1 MIALLLIRSKIMTQK
16 LYYENQY
23 IKEFTASVVSC
34 TEGSRGFEVILDKT
48 AFFPEGGGQPGD
60 TGFIGDTEVID
71 TVERGADVV
80 HICAKAVSGEV
91 ECRLDFEKR
100 FTNMQQHT
108 GEHIFSGVLHAV
120 CGYDNVGFHMGE
132 SCITVDF
139 NGVVTSEEL
148 ARIEKL
154 ANEAIYKNIPV
165 EAIYPADGELENYSY
180 RSKKEINGQV
190 RLTKIEGI
198 DLCACCGTHVAYT
211 GEVGIIKVISVM
223 NYKSGVRITLQIGRK
238 ALADYCEKNKSVHE
252 ISNLLK
258 AKTDEITPAVE
269 RVLAQLHEARYAY
282 STLKKEL
289 FALKANE
296 ANGEKYIAFDD
307 GGNADDARIFADL
320 LAEKVGIAAVFSGND
335 EIGYKYAVVARER
348 DVREIGK
355 ALNAAC
361 GGRGGG
367 KPDMVQGSVAATREE
382 IESFWKTV

>member
-1 MIALLLIRSKIMTQK
+1 MTQK

-23 IKEFTASVVSC
+23 IKEFTANVISC
-34 TEGSRGFEVILDKT
+34 TESKRGFEVILDKT

-60 TGFIGDTEVID
+60 TGFIGDAEVID
-71 TVERGADVV
+71 TIERGNDVV
-80 HICAKAVSGEV
+80 HICTKAVGGEV

-108 GEHIFSGVLHAV
+108 GEHIFSGVLHSV

-132 SCITVDF
+132 NSITVDF
-139 NGVVTSEEL
+139 SGVVTADEL

-154 ANEAIYKNIPV
+154 SNEAIYKNIPV
-165 EAIYPADGELENYSY
+165 EAIYPSDEELEKYSY
-180 RSKKEINGQV
+180 RSKKEISGQV
-190 RLTKIEGI
+190 RLTKIEGV
-198 DLCACCGTHVAYT
+198 DLCACCGTHVAFT
-211 GEVGIIKVISVM
+211 GEVGIIKAISMM

-238 ALADYCEKNKSVHE
+238 ALADYCEKNKSVLE

-258 AKTDEITPAVE
+258 AKADEITPAVE
-269 RVLAQLHEARYAY
+269 RVLAQLHEARMNY
-282 STLKKEL
+282 SNLKKEL

-296 ANGEKYIAFDD
+296 ASGEKYIAFDD
-307 GGNADDARIFADL
+307 GGSADDARIFADL

-335 EIGYKYAVVARER
+335 EIGYKYAVVSRGQ

-361 GGRGGG
+361 SGRGGG
-367 KPDMVQGSVAATREE
+367 KPDMVQGSVAATREVVE
-382 IESFWKTV
+382 EFWGTV

>member
-1 MIALLLIRSKIMTQK
+1 MTQK

-23 IKEFTASVVSC
+23 IKEFTANVLSC
-34 TEGSRGFEVILDKT
+34 TESKRGFEVILDKT

-60 TGFIGDTEVID
+60 TGYIGTAEVVD
-71 TVERGADVV
+71 TVERGDEVV
-80 HICAKAVSGEV
+80 HICTEAVSGEV

-108 GEHIFSGVLHAV
+108 GEHIFSGVLHSV

-132 SCITVDF
+132 NSITVDF
-139 NGVVTSEEL
+139 SGVVTADEL

-154 ANEAIYKNIPV
+154 SNEAIYKNIPV
-165 EAIYPADGELENYSY
+165 EAIYPSDEELEKYSY
-180 RSKKEINGQV
+180 RSKKEISGQV
-190 RLTKIEGI
+190 RLTKIEGV
-198 DLCACCGTHVAYT
+198 DLCACCGTHVAFT
-211 GEVGIIKVISVM
+211 GEVGIIKAVSMM

-238 ALADYCEKNKSVHE
+238 ALADYCEKNKSVLE

-258 AKTDEITPAVE
+258 AKADEITPAVE
-269 RVLAQLHEARYAY
+269 RVLAQLHEARYVY
-282 STLKKEL
+282 SSLKKEL

-296 ANGEKYIAFDD
+296 ASGKKYIAFDD
-307 GGNADDARIFADL
+307 GGSADDARIFADL

-335 EIGYKYAVVARER
+335 EIGYKYAVVSRTQ

-361 GGRGGG
+361 SGRGGG

-382 IESFWKTV
+382 IEAFLETV

>member
-1 MIALLLIRSKIMTQK
+1 MTEK

-34 TEGSRGFEVILDKT
+34 AEGKRGFEVILDKT

-60 TGFIGDTEVID
+60 TGFIGDSEVID
-71 TVERGADVV
+71 TVEGGEDVI
-80 HICAKAVSGEV
+80 HICSKAVSGEV
-91 ECRLDFEKR
+91 ECKLNFEKR

-108 GEHIFSGVLHAV
+108 GEHIFSGVLHSV

-132 SCITVDF
+132 NCITVDI
-139 NGVVTSEEL
+139 NGVVSAQEL
-148 ARIEKL
+148 ERIEKL

-165 EAIYPADGELENYSY
+165 ETICPADGELEKYSY
-180 RSKKEINGQV
+180 RSKKEISGQV
-190 RLTKIEGI
+190 RLTKIEGV

-238 ALADYCEKNKSVHE
+238 ALADYCEKNRSVHE

-282 STLKKEL
+282 SSLKKEL

-296 ANGEKYIAFDD
+296 ACGEKYVAFDD
-307 GGNADDARIFADL
+307 GGSADDARIFADL

-335 EIGYKYAVVARER
+335 ESGYKYAVVSRGQ

-361 GGRGGG
+361 AGRGGG
-367 KPDMVQGSVAATREE
+367 KPDMVQGSVSATREE
-382 IESFWKTV
+382 IESFWGTV

>member
-1 MIALLLIRSKIMTQK
+1 MIILLLIRSKIMTQK

-23 IKEFTASVVSC
+23 IKEFDACVVSC
-34 TEGSRGFEVILDKT
+34 TEGKRGFEVILDKT

-60 TGFIGDTEVID
+60 TGFIGDAEVID
-71 TVERGADVV
+71 TVERGEDVV
-80 HICAKAVSGEV
+80 HICTKAVGGEV
-91 ECRLDFEKR
+91 KCRLDFEKR

-108 GEHIFSGVLHAV
+108 GEHIFSGVLHSV

-139 NGVVTSEEL
+139 NGVVSADEL
-148 ARIEKL
+148 AIIEKL

-165 EAIYPADGELENYSY
+165 ETICPSDGELEKYSY
-180 RSKKEINGQV
+180 RSKKEISGQV
-190 RLTKIEGI
+190 RLTKIEGV
-198 DLCACCGTHVAYT
+198 DLCACCGTHVACT

-238 ALADYCEKNKSVHE
+238 ALADYCEKNKNVHE

-258 AKTDEITPAVE
+258 AKTDEITHAVE

-282 STLKKEL
+282 SSLKKEL
-289 FALKANE
+289 FALKSNE
-296 ANGEKYIAFDD
+296 ADGEKYIAFDD
-307 GGNADDARIFADL
+307 GGSADDARIFADL

-335 EIGYKYAVVARER
+335 EIGYKYAVVSRAQ

-361 GGRGGG
+361 IGRGGG
-367 KPDMVQGSVAATREE
+367 KPDMVQGSVAAAREA
-382 IESFWKTV
+382 IEEFWGTV

>member
-1 MIALLLIRSKIMTQK
+1 MTQK

-23 IKEFTASVVSC
+23 IKEFTANVLSC
-34 TEGSRGFEVILDKT
+34 TESKRGFEVILDKT

-60 TGFIGDTEVID
+60 TGYIGTAEVVD
-71 TVERGADVV
+71 TVERGDEVV
-80 HICAKAVSGEV
+80 HICTEAVSGEV

-108 GEHIFSGVLHAV
+108 GEHIFSGVLHSV

-132 SCITVDF
+132 NSITVDF
-139 NGVVTSEEL
+139 SGVVTADEL

-154 ANEAIYKNIPV
+154 SNEAIYKNIPV
-165 EAIYPADGELENYSY
+165 EAIYPSDEELEKYSY
-180 RSKKEINGQV
+180 RSKKEISGQV
-190 RLTKIEGI
+190 RLTKIEGV
-198 DLCACCGTHVAYT
+198 DLCACCGTHVAFT
-211 GEVGIIKVISVM
+211 GEVGIIKAVSMM

-238 ALADYCEKNKSVHE
+238 ALADYCEKNKSVLE

-258 AKTDEITPAVE
+258 AKADEITPAVE
-269 RVLAQLHEARYAY
+269 RFLAQLHEARYAY
-282 STLKKEL
+282 SSLKKEL

-296 ANGEKYIAFDD
+296 ASGKKYIAFDD
-307 GGNADDARIFADL
+307 GGSADDARIFADL
-320 LAEKVGIAAVFSGND
+320 LAEKVGIAAAFSGND
-335 EIGYKYAVVARER
+335 EIGYKYAVVSRTQ

-361 GGRGGG
+361 NGRGGG

-382 IESFWKTV
+382 IEAFLETV

>member
-1 MIALLLIRSKIMTQK
+1 MTQK

-23 IKEFTASVVSC
+23 TKEFTASVVSC
-34 TEGSRGFEVILDKT
+34 AEGKRGFEVILDKT

-60 TGFIGDTEVID
+60 TGYIGSAEVID
-71 TVERGADVV
+71 TVEHGDEVV
-80 HICAKAVSGEV
+80 HICSEAVGGEV

-108 GEHIFSGVLHAV
+108 GEHIFSGVLHSV

-132 SCITVDF
+132 SSITVDF
-139 NGVVTSEEL
+139 SGVVTAEEL

-165 EAIYPADGELENYSY
+165 EAIYPTDEELEKYSY
-180 RSKKEINGQV
+180 RSKKEISGRV
-190 RLTKIEGI
+190 RLTKIEGV

-211 GEVGIIKVISVM
+211 GEVGIIKAVSMM

-238 ALADYCEKNKSVHE
+238 ALADYCEKNKSVLE

-258 AKTDEITPAVE
+258 AKADEITPAVE

-282 STLKKEL
+282 SSLKKEL

-307 GGNADDARIFADL
+307 GGSADDARIFADL
-320 LAEKVGIAAVFSGND
+320 LAERVGIAAVFSGND
-335 EIGYKYAVVARER
+335 EIGYKYAVVSRAQ

-367 KPDMVQGSVAATREE
+367 KPDMVQGSVAATESE
-382 IESFWKTV
+382 IEAFWGTV